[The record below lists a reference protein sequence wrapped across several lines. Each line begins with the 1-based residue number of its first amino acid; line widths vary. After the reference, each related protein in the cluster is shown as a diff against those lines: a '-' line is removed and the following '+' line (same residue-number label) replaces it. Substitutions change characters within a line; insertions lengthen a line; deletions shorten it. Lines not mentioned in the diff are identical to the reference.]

1 MSEKNKLA
9 GGVAPPP
16 PNEMRGV
23 SAGAMRDASF
33 TVVEDVNWTVAPGE
47 FWVIAG
53 QQDSGKSDFLKMTA
67 GLMTPASGSYKLFGI
82 ETQTFGEAELAGRLR
97 VGFVFEGGQLFN
109 HLTIGGNVALPLQY
123 RQNLTP
129 DAAASEV
136 QSLLE
141 LMELTPLADVTPSNV
156 AANWRQ
162 RAALARALI
171 LKPEVLL
178 LDNPLSGLGV
188 RHLQWWLRLLD
199 RLWRGHEWSGGR
211 PMTMVVTTDD
221 LSRLAGWQN
230 AARKY
235 ALLHD
240 NKFIPL
246 GSWTAVEASDDPVVK
261 ELLAMPLE
269 VAS

>member
-1 MSEKNKLA
+1 MSEKKELPD
-9 GGVAPPP
+9 GGAPPP
-16 PNEMRGV
+16 LIEMRGV
-23 SAGAMRDASF
+23 SVGAMRDASF

-53 QQDSGKSDFLKMTA
+53 QQHSGKSDFLKMTA
-67 GLMTPASGSYKLFGI
+67 GLMAPASGSYKLFGI
-82 ETQTFGEAELAGRLR
+82 ETKTFGEAELAGRLR

-109 HLTIGGNVALPLQY
+109 HLTIGENVALPLQY